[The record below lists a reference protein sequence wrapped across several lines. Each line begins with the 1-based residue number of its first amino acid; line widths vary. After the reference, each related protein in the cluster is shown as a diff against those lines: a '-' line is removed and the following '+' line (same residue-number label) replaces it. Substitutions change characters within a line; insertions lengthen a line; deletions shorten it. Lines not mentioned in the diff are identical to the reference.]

1 MHYYIDCTP
10 QWSPHSSPLALRR
23 SQAELNNP
31 QCTEAVCT
39 TYCKSGNDIAEP
51 KGAMWRGVQEKP
63 AIVLSTSWMF
73 PKMSMPRVLL
83 CIYCVEKES
92 WLGILTKLSLK
103 LPITTVNGRSSA
115 ECWLLAATRQILPA
129 LTLQCCRALLQ
140 PPGGV
145 GGWGWL
151 VLAAGRS
158 ILVSQCP
165 SQVQPAARLQP
176 RTFVFSRQ

>member
-1 MHYYIDCTP
+1 MQYYIDCSP
-10 QWSPHSSPLALRR
+10 QWSPVALRR

-73 PKMSMPRVLL
+73 PKMSMPKVLL
-83 CIYCVEKES
+83 CIYCVKKES
-92 WLGILTKLSLK
+92 GLGILTKLSLK

-115 ECWLLAATRQILPA
+115 D
-129 LTLQCCRALLQ
+129 CRRLH
-140 PPGGV
+140 
-145 GGWGWL
+145 
-151 VLAAGRS
+151 GRS
-158 ILVSQCP
+158 SLH
-165 SQVQPAARLQP
+165 
-176 RTFVFSRQ
+176 

>member
-1 MHYYIDCTP
+1 MINITFSHIRHNIRFQILSFWAFMPHSHAVNISIPKMHYYIDCTP

-73 PKMSMPRVLL
+73 PKMSMPKVL
-83 CIYCVEKES
+83 
-92 WLGILTKLSLK
+92 
-103 LPITTVNGRSSA
+103 
-115 ECWLLAATRQILPA
+115 
-129 LTLQCCRALLQ
+129 
-140 PPGGV
+140 
-145 GGWGWL
+145 
-151 VLAAGRS
+151 
-158 ILVSQCP
+158 
-165 SQVQPAARLQP
+165 
-176 RTFVFSRQ
+176 

>member
-1 MHYYIDCTP
+1 MHYYTDCTP
-10 QWSPHSSPLALRR
+10 QWSPHSSPVALRR

-73 PKMSMPRVLL
+73 PKMSMPKVLL

-103 LPITTVNGRSSA
+103 LPITTVNGRSRA

-145 GGWGWL
+145 GG
-151 VLAAGRS
+151 
-158 ILVSQCP
+158 
-165 SQVQPAARLQP
+165 
-176 RTFVFSRQ
+176 